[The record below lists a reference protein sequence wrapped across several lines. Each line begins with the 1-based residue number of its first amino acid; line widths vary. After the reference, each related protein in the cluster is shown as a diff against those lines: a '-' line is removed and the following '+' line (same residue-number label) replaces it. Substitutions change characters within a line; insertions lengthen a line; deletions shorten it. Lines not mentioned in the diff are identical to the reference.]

1 MTTTQELIAA
11 YNKLLVAKEKEL
23 LEKQNEVFK
32 FVDAPHSIKGTKK
45 YIKEMRLTE
54 IEINTTISELLSF
67 QQSASEFSKE
77 AKKLYEQ
84 SKELKIYTKD
94 INKTLS
100 EDLAQ
105 KQLALLDPIKVA
117 GFVAGLA
124 VAFVNIAKNT
134 FDPNLVHGAAETSAG
149 ALSGVAI
156 SYHKQIGT
164 AFRNT
169 AKSLLSLPREIKDS
183 FFIYYVKE
191 QSKETGKKLIGH
203 VRNEKSFIIP
213 VAPARNDNKK
223 KDASKKMDVA

>member
-11 YNKLLVAKEKEL
+11 YDKLLAAKEKEL

-32 FVDAPHSIKGTKK
+32 FVDAPHGIKGTKK

-54 IEINTTISELLSF
+54 IEINTTISELLTF
-67 QQSASEFSKE
+67 QQNASEFSKE

-84 SKELKIYTKD
+84 SKELKSYTKD

-100 EDLAQ
+100 EDLSQ
-105 KQLALLDPIKVA
+105 KQLNLLDPIKVV

-134 FDPNLVHGAAETSAG
+134 FDPNLVYGAAETSAG

-156 SYHKQIGT
+156 SYHTQIGT
-164 AFRNT
+164 AFLNT
-169 AKSLLSLPREIKDS
+169 AKSLLSLPGEIKDS
-183 FFIYYVKE
+183 FPVYYLKE
-191 QSKETGKKLIGH
+191 QSKEAGKKLVRH
-203 VRNEKSFIIP
+203 VRNEKSFLIT
-213 VAPARNDNKK
+213 VTPARNDNKK
-223 KDASKKMDVA
+223 KNVPKKLDIA